1 MCAGGP
7 WLGPIPRVRVCS
19 MKVDELIDIALANA
33 DDSRVELVTLEPAE
47 IATEAVSGLA
57 QLVAELVDNA
67 LSFSGPGDKVRVSGL
82 FERDDYLISVS
93 DEGVGI
99 SEHLMSALNRA
110 LEDSKVHIGGPEPRL
125 GIQLVAR
132 LAARN
137 GILVRLV
144 PGMPGTTARAS
155 LPARLV
161 RRPTAQRP
169 SEPRVFAE
177 SKPSSPDVAVASAR
191 PTQPRQRST
200 TIDLTRY
207 ERDAPLEVGEPAP
220 EEPAPMGVEEFL
232 ERVFAPLVGSS
243 VVVDRPSG
251 HPEDVKPSPRAGG
264 SRSGQYGYGTT
275 LSVRVPGE
283 NFSLPD
289 DEPSTTAGE
298 GAVDIRKALSSFDSG
313 RRTAA
318 DES

>member
-1 MCAGGP
+1 
-7 WLGPIPRVRVCS
+7 
-19 MKVDELIDIALANA
+19 MKVDELIEIALANA

-99 SEHLMSALNRA
+99 SEHLMNALNRA

-132 LAARN
+132 LAARS
-137 GILVRLV
+137 GIQVRLV

-161 RRPTAQRP
+161 RRPTAQRTLP
-169 SEPRVFAE
+169 EPRVFAE
-177 SKPSSPDVAVASAR
+177 SPPPAQDRAVASAR
-191 PTQPRQRST
+191 PTRPRQRST

-243 VVVDRPSG
+243 VVADRPSG

-264 SRSGQYGYGTT
+264 PRSGQYGYGTT

>member
-1 MCAGGP
+1 
-7 WLGPIPRVRVCS
+7 
-19 MKVDELIDIALANA
+19 
-33 DDSRVELVTLEPAE
+33 
-47 IATEAVSGLA
+47 
-57 QLVAELVDNA
+57 VAELVDNA

-137 GILVRLV
+137 GIQVRLV

-161 RRPTAQRP
+161 RRATAQRTP
-169 SEPRVFAE
+169 PQPRVFAE
-177 SKPSSPDVAVASAR
+177 SSSPAQDMAVARAR
-191 PTQPRQRST
+191 PTRPGQRST

-220 EEPAPMGVEEFL
+220 EEPASMGVEEFL

-243 VVVDRPSG
+243 VAADRPAG
-251 HPEDVKPSPRAGG
+251 HAEDVMPASRTGG
-264 SRSGQYGYGTT
+264 SRSGQHGYGTT
-275 LSVRVPGE
+275 LRVRVPGE

-313 RRTAA
+313 RRTAV

>member
-1 MCAGGP
+1 
-7 WLGPIPRVRVCS
+7 
-19 MKVDELIDIALANA
+19 MKVDELIEIALANA
-33 DDSRVELVTLEPAE
+33 DDRRIELVTLEPAE

-67 LSFSGPGDKVRVSGL
+67 LSFSGPDDKVRVSGI

-110 LEDSKVHIGGPEPRL
+110 LERSKAHIGGPEPRL

-132 LAARN
+132 LAARH
-137 GILVRLV
+137 GIQVRLV

-155 LPARLV
+155 LPGHLV
-161 RRPTAQRP
+161 RRVAAERTPPERK
-169 SEPRVFAE
+169 VFAE
-177 SKPSSPDVAVASAR
+177 STSSPQDMAMAR
-191 PTQPRQRST
+191 AHLIQPEQRST

-207 ERDAPLEVGEPAP
+207 ESDVPLEVGEPAP

-232 ERVFAPLVGSS
+232 ERVFSPLVGGS
-243 VVVDRPSG
+243 VALDRPAG
-251 HPEDVKPSPRAGG
+251 HPEEVKTSPRPGG
-264 SRSGQYGYGTT
+264 PRPGQSRYGTT

-289 DEPSTTAGE
+289 DEPSTAAGE
-298 GAVDIRKALSSFDSG
+298 GAVDIRKALSSFDTG

>member
-1 MCAGGP
+1 
-7 WLGPIPRVRVCS
+7 
-19 MKVDELIDIALANA
+19 MKVDELIEIALANA

-132 LAARN
+132 LAARH
-137 GILVRLV
+137 GIQVRLV

-161 RRPTAQRP
+161 NRLTAQRTP
-169 SEPRVFAE
+169 PEPRVFAE
-177 SKPSSPDVAVASAR
+177 STPPAQDMAVASAR

-200 TIDLTRY
+200 TIDLSRY
-207 ERDAPLEVGEPAP
+207 EGDAPLEVGEPAP

-243 VVVDRPSG
+243 VVADRPAG
-251 HPEDVKPSPRAGG
+251 HPEDVKPSPRPGG
-264 SRSGQYGYGTT
+264 SRSGQYRYGTT

-298 GAVDIRKALSSFDSG
+298 GAVDIRKALSSFDGG

-318 DES
+318 DEI

>member
-1 MCAGGP
+1 
-7 WLGPIPRVRVCS
+7 
-19 MKVDELIDIALANA
+19 MKVDELIEIALANA

-67 LSFSGPGDKVRVSGL
+67 LSFSSPGDKVRVTGL

-137 GILVRLV
+137 GIQVRLV
-144 PGMPGTTARAS
+144 PGMPGTTARAI

-161 RRPTAQRP
+161 RRATAQRTP
-169 SEPRVFAE
+169 PQPRVFAE
-177 SKPSSPDVAVASAR
+177 SSSPAPDMAVARAR
-191 PTQPRQRST
+191 PTQPGQRST

-220 EEPAPMGVEEFL
+220 EEPASMGVEEFL

-243 VVVDRPSG
+243 VAVDRPAG
-251 HPEDVKPSPRAGG
+251 HPEDVMPASRAGG
-264 SRSGQYGYGTT
+264 SRSGQDGYGTT
-275 LSVRVPGE
+275 LRVRVPGE

-313 RRTAA
+313 RRTAV